1 MTKVD
6 AIKRVMQDNG
16 GTATWDIIYDNI
28 EKYYPSAKTSRE
40 WKAGIRGVLY
50 RELKSKRNFKKI
62 GLGIFALADYEEKP
76 EKIREKDVVRM
87 HSFIQGI
94 CLELGNFENFDT
106 FTADPSALFKDNIYL
121 NNLTTL
127 KQLPNFTYDEIVTTS
142 RRIDVLWFNKK
153 GFKFPKRAFEVVHS
167 IGTLG
172 DALNRIFQLYEFNL
186 DFYIIGRKEHR
197 GKFEDAIKREPY
209 NRLEGRYKYRN
220 YGEMIEYYELEV
232 QKQNMSLFK

>member
-28 EKYYPSAKTSRE
+28 EKYYPSAKTSLE

-50 RELKSKRNFKKI
+50 RELKAKRHFKKI
-62 GLGIFALADYEEKP
+62 GLGIFALTDYEEKP
-76 EKIREKDVVRM
+76 EKISEKDIVRM
-87 HSFIQGI
+87 HSLIQGI

-121 NNLTTL
+121 NNLSTL
-127 KQLPNFTYDEIVTTS
+127 KQLPTFTYDEIVTAT

-167 IGTLG
+167 IGTLA
-172 DALNRIFQLYEFNL
+172 DALNRTFQLHEFNL
-186 DFYIIGRKEHR
+186 DFYIIGRKEYR
-197 GKFEDAIKREPY
+197 GKFEAAIKREPY
-209 NRLEGRYKYRN
+209 IRLEERFKYRQ

-232 QKQNMSLFK
+232 QKQTMALFK